1 MDIFLYGRSLG
12 GAVSIY
18 LGSHPEYKSKIRG
31 LILENTF
38 TSISDM
44 IDAIMPI
51 FKYLK
56 FLQRNH
62 WKSIERV
69 PHIEKPILFI
79 RSLRDEIVPTIQM
92 VRLFKNV
99 DQGIYVE

>member
-1 MDIFLYGRSLG
+1 MQKDACAVIDYTIDYCEKHDPKLNIFLYGRSLG
-12 GAVSIY
+12 GAVSVY
-18 LGSHPEYKSKIRG
+18 LASHEKYKSKITG
-31 LILENTF
+31 AILENTF
-38 TSISDM
+38 TSIGDM

-69 PHIEKPILFI
+69 PKI
-79 RSLRDEIVPTIQM
+79 
-92 VRLFKNV
+92 
-99 DQGIYVE
+99 